1 MSTGKARRAKFA
13 RSPILTDVGMGMM
26 SIETARQFEKHYR
39 KLLKKLKEA
48 AKQKEVVFRENPF
61 HPSLETHK
69 LHGKDKG
76 AWGFSVDRRY
86 RIKFL
91 FLENNRVLFLDIG
104 LHDIYQ

>member
-1 MSTGKARRAKFA
+1 MYVEYSRGFLKSATRLPKR
-13 RSPILTDVGMGMM
+13 I
-26 SIETARQFEKHYR
+26 IETADR
-39 KLLKKLKEA
+39 
-48 AKQKEVVFRENPF
+48 KEVLFRDEPF

-76 AWGFSVDRRY
+76 ACGFSVDRKY

>member
-1 MSTGKARRAKFA
+1 ME
-13 RSPILTDVGMGMM
+13 
-26 SIETARQFEKHYR
+26 IEYSRGF
-39 KLLKKLKEA
+39 LKSASRLPTRIVELA
-48 AKQKEVVFRENPF
+48 DRKEVLFRSEPF

-91 FLENNRVLFLDIG
+91 FLENNRALFLDIG

>member
-1 MSTGKARRAKFA
+1 MDIEYSRGFLKSAARLPKRIIAFA
-13 RSPILTDVGMGMM
+13 DR
-26 SIETARQFEKHYR
+26 
-39 KLLKKLKEA
+39 KEA
-48 AKQKEVVFRENPF
+48 VFRNEPF

-91 FLENNRVLFLDIG
+91 FLENNRVLFFDIC
-104 LHDIYQ
+104 LHHIYP